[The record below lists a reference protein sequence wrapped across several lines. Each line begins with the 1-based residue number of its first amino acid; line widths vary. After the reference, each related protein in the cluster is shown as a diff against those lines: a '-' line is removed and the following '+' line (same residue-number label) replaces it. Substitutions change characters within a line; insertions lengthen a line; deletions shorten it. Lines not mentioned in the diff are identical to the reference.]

1 LPVNL
6 LLVEYAMSQ
15 PFYIGLAIITNF
27 IWGLAFLAPHLL
39 DSVSPAAI
47 AFGRYVCYGLIALAL
62 IPWQFKSL
70 KLLTRHDWLIAAW
83 FALCGNVGY
92 YLLLAGAIHYSG
104 IAVSAL
110 IIGTVPITMMV
121 SANVIERRLA
131 FRQLV
136 LPLGFILAGLALINI
151 YKFSIYSS
159 VEDARLLWGI
169 LLAVGAL
176 AIWTWYGIH
185 NIYYL
190 KDHPHIRSQP
200 WTIAVG
206 LNTFLQ
212 AIVGS
217 AIYFGM
223 LGRPFFLQAIPEAS
237 LQETLLLFV
246 ASCLVLGVVV
256 SWLGTFMWNIASRN
270 LPAILAGQAI
280 VFEIIASILY
290 GHVWDATF
298 PGTIELI
305 SIALIVFGILS
316 GVYVMNRRR

>member
-1 LPVNL
+1 
-6 LLVEYAMSQ
+6 MSQ

-39 DSVSPAAI
+39 DSISPVAI

-62 IPWQFKSL
+62 VPFQLKSL

-92 YLLLAGAIHYSG
+92 YLLLVGAIHYSG

-121 SANVIERRLA
+121 SANIIERRLA
-131 FRQLV
+131 FRKLI
-136 LPLGFILAGLALINI
+136 LPLAFILAGLGLINA
-151 YKFSIYSS
+151 YKFNIYSN

-169 LLAVGAL
+169 LLAFAAL
-176 AIWTWYGIH
+176 VVWTWYGIH
-185 NIYYL
+185 NIFYL
-190 KDHPHIRSQP
+190 KRHSHIKSQQ
-200 WTIAVG
+200 WTIAIG

-212 AIVGS
+212 AILGS
-217 AIYFGM
+217 AVYFVM
-223 LGRPFFLQAIPEAS
+223 LGQPFFLQAIAEAS
-237 LQETLLLFV
+237 LQETLQLFIIT
-246 ASCLVLGVVV
+246 CLVLGVIV
-256 SWLGTFMWNIASRN
+256 SWLGTFMWNIASRH
-270 LPAILAGQAI
+270 LPAILVGQAI

-298 PGTIELI
+298 PGAVELI
-305 SIALIVFGILS
+305 SIALILFGILL
-316 GVYVMNRRR
+316 GVYVMNKRRQR